1 MSGIE
6 LELEDDIEDV
16 QTVEDDRFEEIM
28 RHEYTEYFVDN
39 KNKGGIYLELVDFND
54 AFAKL
59 SIEPVIINNFD
70 VSTIEDKERLNDLLY
85 TRYEGDTLDVLPS
98 CDGGHLRG
106 EFNIGLICPECGT
119 EVIAVTER
127 PLESTLWITTP
138 RGVKAL
144 IHPLVWA
151 ILSKPLTKSGCNIL
165 EWLVNSS
172 YKPTSFPP
180 ELEKVK
186 NLGFTRS
193 LNYFYDNF
201 DRIME
206 ALFKYRIIKT
216 TGVER
221 ENLRLFIQ
229 NERHKIFCNYIPI
242 PSKLGFVTETTA
254 GATYVDTTMAPAVE
268 AIRTISSIE
277 TSITPTTPAI
287 RERRVVKA
295 IGQLAKYYYTFTG
308 KPLGSKPG
316 LLRQHVFGGR
326 PHFSGRAVISSIYDN
341 HKYDECVLPW
351 GLAVMMLKLHIAS
364 KLLKRGFTPNQIN
377 KYIFEHV
384 KQYSELLD
392 EIFTELMNEGSEDGR
407 SQIRIILHRN
417 PSLDRL
423 SAQALHVAEIRKD
436 PKINTIGISTK
447 ILVAPNADFD
457 GDELNVGLI
466 LDEAMWSKVK
476 RLQPHTGVLDLNK
489 PRSVSNNLKLPTPI
503 LSMIG
508 NWLHSPGK

>member
-1 MSGIE
+1 MEIDSIDEEGE
-6 LELEDDIEDV
+6 VNEEVWDS
-16 QTVEDDRFEEIM
+16 RFEQVMTET
-28 RHEYTEYFVDN
+28 HESYFDEN
-39 KNKGGIYLELVDFND
+39 ENQGGIYLELVDFNE
-54 AFAKL
+54 AFATL

-70 VSTIEDKERLNDLLY
+70 VSTMEDKERLNSLLY

-98 CDGGHLRG
+98 CDCGNLRG
-106 EFNIGLICPECGT
+106 QFNIELTCSDCGT

-151 ILSKPLTKSGCNIL
+151 ILSKPLTKSGCNML

-172 YKPTSFPP
+172 YKPPSYPP
-180 ELEKVK
+180 ELEKLK
-186 NLGFTRS
+186 GFGFTRS

-201 DRIME
+201 DDIIMK
-206 ALFKYRIIKT
+206 LFKYRIIKA
-216 TGVER
+216 TGIER
-221 ENLRLFIQ
+221 ENLRVFL
-229 NERHKIFCNYIPI
+229 ERERNKIFCQYIPI

-254 GATYVDTTMAPAVE
+254 GATYVDTTMAPAIE

-277 TSITPTTPAI
+277 TGITPATQAT
-287 RERRVVKA
+287 RERRVIKA
-295 IGQLAKYYYTFTG
+295 IGQLAKYYLIFTG

-326 PHFSGRAVISSIYDN
+326 PHFSGRAVISSIYGH
-341 HKYDECVLPW
+341 HKYDECTLPW

-384 KQYSELLD
+384 RQYSELLD
-392 EIFTELMNEGSEDGR
+392 EIFTELMTEGSAEGR

-423 SAQALHVAEIRKD
+423 SAQALYVTEIRKD
-436 PKINTIGISTK
+436 PKINTIGMSTK
-447 ILVAPNADFD
+447 ILVA
-457 GDELNVGLI
+457 
-466 LDEAMWSKVK
+466 
-476 RLQPHTGVLDLNK
+476 
-489 PRSVSNNLKLPTPI
+489 
-503 LSMIG
+503 
-508 NWLHSPGK
+508 